1 MSFKIK
7 IFINIIPLYFSK
19 INKIQNKFKNQ
30 LFNNLQ
36 FLKTLINKVLLD
48 NNHNHTIIYRNLQ
61 TLNIFKNN
69 YILKVNRGLVLKK
82 INNINKKVIPRLSN
96 SLIHLNTIIMIDN
109 ITKIMINKYKMIIL
123 ETINLIHRVSQIKMK
138 NKIRIYLFKERDFKL
153 KTNTDLRIN

>member
-1 MSFKIK
+1 M
-7 IFINIIPLYFSK
+7 
-19 INKIQNKFKNQ
+19 
-30 LFNNLQ
+30 
-36 FLKTLINKVLLD
+36 INKVLLD

-96 SLIHLNTIIMIDN
+96 SLIHLNTIIMI
-109 ITKIMINKYKMIIL
+109 NKYKMIIL